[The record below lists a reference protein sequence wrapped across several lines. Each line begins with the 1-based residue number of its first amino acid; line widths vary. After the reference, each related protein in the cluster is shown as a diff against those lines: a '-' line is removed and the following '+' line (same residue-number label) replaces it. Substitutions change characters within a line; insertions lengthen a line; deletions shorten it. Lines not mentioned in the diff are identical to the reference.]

1 MISSLI
7 YQFSTKILNQS
18 KSPLLKF
25 GGKEVWRIYVD
36 AMLVLEKFGLLT
48 KQICIGWKHLMDFS
62 LVKFCIAAH
71 SPNSPYFPTIW

>member
-7 YQFSTKILNQS
+7 DQFSTKILNQS

-36 AMLVLEKFGLLT
+36 AMLVGEKFG
-48 KQICIGWKHLMDFS
+48 
-62 LVKFCIAAH
+62 
-71 SPNSPYFPTIW
+71 